1 MKIMDWYITVLQKYA
16 QFSGR
21 ARRKEYWYFILINT
35 LISIALTFVDG
46 LTGTLDVETGVGV
59 LSGIYSLAV
68 LIPSFSVGFRRLHD
82 TGRSAWWLLL
92 FFIPIIGWI
101 VILIFL
107 VQDSQEDNQY
117 GPSPKLQ
124 A

>member
-1 MKIMDWYITVLQKYA
+1 MDWYITVLQKYA